1 MQYFLI
7 TFILS
12 LIFTFF
18 TLKLAKKLDIVDK
31 PEGIR
36 KLHGR
41 NVPLLGG
48 LAIFLSFW
56 SVVGYLS
63 FFTDIFHRHIEPR
76 EFIGVFLGSVILMIL
91 GFFDDKENLSA
102 KKRLMITCAA
112 IAIAVLGGVDLQMVT
127 NPFGGIIN
135 LEIFGLDLFG
145 YGHIFIL
152 ADLIVF
158 FWLLGMMY
166 TTKILDG
173 LDGLTT
179 GIVFI
184 GALMI
189 ASLSNTAKFFQPETA
204 TLALILAGACL
215 GFLFF
220 NFYPAKIFLGEGGS
234 LLLGF
239 LLGVL
244 AVIAG
249 GKIATALLV
258 MAIPILDLAR
268 VIFMRILHKQ
278 PFYKGDRRHLHFQ
291 LVDAGLGHRQSV
303 ILFYIIAFAFG
314 FTTLFLQSWQKLL
327 VLGLLCVAML
337 CLGFWLARKNKQ
349 NI

>member
-1 MQYFLI
+1 MSYFLAS
-7 TFILS
+7 FILS

-18 TLKLAKKLDIVDK
+18 TLKLAKKLNITDK
-31 PEGIR
+31 PEGER
-36 KLHGR
+36 KLHDR
-41 NVPLLGG
+41 EVPLLGG

-56 SVVGYLS
+56 VIVGYIS
-63 FFTDIFHRHIEPR
+63 FFTDIFQKQIHPR
-76 EFIGVFLGSVILMIL
+76 ELVGVFMGSCILMVL
-91 GFFDDKENLSA
+91 GFFDDEKNLSPGL
-102 KKRLMITCAA
+102 RLLISCLAA
-112 IAIAVLGGVDLQMVT
+112 GIAVMGGVDLQKIT
-127 NPFGGIIN
+127 NPFGGVIN
-135 LEIFGLDLFG
+135 LDIFGVDLFG

-184 GALMI
+184 GSLMI
-189 ASLSNTAKFFQPETA
+189 ASLSNTVKFHQPETFI
-204 TLALILAGACL
+204 LALVLAGACL

-268 VIFMRILHKQ
+268 VIFMRLRHGQ
-278 PFYKGDRRHLHFQ
+278 PIYKGDRRHLHFQ
-291 LVDAGLGHRQSV
+291 LIDAGLGHRQSV
-303 ILFYIIAFAFG
+303 ILFYLIAFAFG

-327 VLGLLCVAML
+327 ILGLLCVGML
-337 CLGFWLARKNKQ
+337 VLGFWLAKRNAKT
-349 NI
+349 